1 MNPQQRTLLQTVLVS
16 TSVGIVVGLVLA
28 LREVL
33 AQQYVSQHL
42 WRTALWIACRH
53 TLLGALVGSASA
65 VFMLVSLAGWQG
77 RFRPARARSG
87 GPSAE
92 PAAGSA
98 PPFGPRL
105 STFFAACAAVAVLVM
120 PVAAPDVMG
129 VSYWFPAAACFALFW
144 VMIAASAAETL
155 PDSEH
160 GGLTSRFGLSWSVV
174 IGLGYLVGLAHVWA
188 RAWEGWQTTS
198 AAGVGFLA
206 AVGLYRALYRPALL
220 VARRPRAAV
229 RASLGWTPAVAL
241 VGAAVLWAVGWVA
254 EIQARARAVDV
265 GTNVIVIA
273 VDTLRWDAVSMLS
286 ADEHSRD
293 LTPNLR
299 RLLGPRAT
307 VFSNA
312 YTQAPWTLP
321 AFASIFT
328 GLYPEQHGAEH
339 VWSRLGPER
348 TTLAELF
355 REHGYLTMA
364 VVSGH
369 FVTSEVGM
377 AQGFAMYDESLAV
390 GRQVTTSAEVTDKA
404 LHFLEAG
411 RDQRFFL
418 FAHYFD
424 PHYPYIRHPEVDLG
438 PARDDELL
446 RLPVGGE
453 ARWWGKPAGRAL
465 AASREGRLPYN
476 EEVAYT
482 DLHIGRL
489 LAFLDEHQL
498 WDDTYVVFVSD
509 HGEEFFE
516 HGGAGHDHT
525 LYQELVH
532 VPLCL
537 ATPSRKL
544 PKVVE
549 KPVETRWLFRTL
561 CEAGGLGRS
570 ADGIDGPSL
579 LSRDIQEQRRV
590 RSSTCP
596 RGRNEAEG
604 RRTAPVWLTSLRG
617 ERYKA
622 IEDHVR
628 GRAMLFD
635 LVDDPGELRDVGEEG
650 PDMAG
655 ELGRALAA
663 SDAELLRPEI
673 AGAAPELSE
682 HQLRRLRSLGYL

>member
-1 MNPQQRTLLQTVLVS
+1 
-16 TSVGIVVGLVLA
+16 
-28 LREVL
+28 
-33 AQQYVSQHL
+33 
-42 WRTALWIACRH
+42 
-53 TLLGALVGSASA
+53 
-65 VFMLVSLAGWQG
+65 
-77 RFRPARARSG
+77 
-87 GPSAE
+87 
-92 PAAGSA
+92 
-98 PPFGPRL
+98 
-105 STFFAACAAVAVLVM
+105 
-120 PVAAPDVMG
+120 
-129 VSYWFPAAACFALFW
+129 
-144 VMIAASAAETL
+144 
-155 PDSEH
+155 
-160 GGLTSRFGLSWSVV
+160 
-174 IGLGYLVGLAHVWA
+174 
-188 RAWEGWQTTS
+188 
-198 AAGVGFLA
+198 
-206 AVGLYRALYRPALL
+206 
-220 VARRPRAAV
+220 
-229 RASLGWTPAVAL
+229 
-241 VGAAVLWAVGWVA
+241 
-254 EIQARARAVDV
+254 
-265 GTNVIVIA
+265 

-286 ADEHSRD
+286 PDEHSRD

-299 RLLGPRAT
+299 GLLGPRAT

-339 VWSRLGPER
+339 VWSQLGPEQ

-355 REHGYLTMA
+355 REQGYLTMA

-377 AQGFAMYDESLAV
+377 DQGFAMYDESLAV
-390 GRQVTTSAEVTDKA
+390 GRQLTTSAEVTDKA
-404 LHFLEAG
+404 LHFLEAR
-411 RDQRFFL
+411 RDQPFFL

-424 PHYPYIRHPEVDLG
+424 PHYPYLRHPEVDLG

-446 RLPVGGE
+446 RLPVGRD

-465 AASREGRLPYN
+465 AASSEGRLPYN

-498 WDDTYVVFVSD
+498 WDDAYVVFVSD

-537 ATPSRKL
+537 ATPSRAL
-544 PKVVE
+544 PEVVAE
-549 KPVETRWLFRTL
+549 PVETRWLFQTL
-561 CEAGGLGRS
+561 CEAAGRARS
-570 ADGIDGPSL
+570 ADRTDGPSL
-579 LSRDIQEQRRV
+579 LSRGIDEQQHV

-596 RGRNEAEG
+596 RGRRGVEG
-604 RRTAPVWLTSLRG
+604 SGTASVWLTSLTG
-617 ERYKA
+617 ERYKV
-622 IEDHVR
+622 IQDHAR

-635 LVDDPGELRDVGEEG
+635 LADDPRELRNVGEKR

-663 SDAELLRPEI
+663 CDAELLRPDI
-673 AGAAPELSE
+673 AGAAPELGE